1 MLLSPP
7 SHAYFVGALCM
18 LLPACPGT
26 QLHSR
31 GSTLMLPGGFS
42 LLQHVL
48 GVLLE
53 VKW

>member
-1 MLLSPP
+1 MLLSPL
-7 SHAYFVGALCM
+7 SHAYFLGVLNM
-18 LLPACPGT
+18 LSPACPGT

-42 LLQHVL
+42 LQHVL
-48 GVLLE
+48 GALLE